1 MTTSSL
7 QRFTAFSDDPDGG
20 NPAGVW
26 IGGSIP
32 TDDAMQA
39 MAVDVGY
46 SETVFAASVGGDEFG
61 VRYFSPEREIAFCGH
76 ATIALGARLKADVG
90 TGRYI
95 LHTAAG
101 VVPIEVEDREGLAF
115 ATLTSVEPT
124 TEDASATLVDSVLD
138 TLTWSREDIE
148 PEMAPAI
155 AAAGAR
161 HLLLPVV
168 SRERLAVVDYSF
180 DELRGLMLAND
191 LTTVDLFWRES
202 PGVIHSRN
210 LFPVGGIVEDP
221 ATGAAAAALAGHL
234 RSIGAISTPAEF
246 VIHQGDD
253 MGRPSLLMVTV
264 PRNGGIEV
272 SGTAIAIDLV
282 ESPPML

>member
-1 MTTSSL
+1 MTISTL
-7 QRFTAFSDDPDGG
+7 QRFTAFSDDPAGG

-26 IGGSIP
+26 IGSSLP
-32 TDDAMQA
+32 TDQVMQSIA
-39 MAVDVGY
+39 GDVGY
-46 SETVFAASVGGDEFG
+46 SETVFAVSTGGDEFD

-76 ATIALGARLKADVG
+76 ATIALGARLNSEVG
-90 TGRYI
+90 SGRYI

-101 VVPIEVEDREGLAF
+101 VVPIEVTNREGLAY

-124 TEDASATLVDSVLD
+124 TEEAPASLVDDVLA
-138 TLTWSREDIE
+138 TLTWSRDDLD
-148 PEMAPAI
+148 PEMAPAV

-168 SRERLAVVDYSF
+168 SRERLASVDYSF
-180 DELRGLMLAND
+180 DRLRDLMLVND
-191 LTTVDLFWRES
+191 LTTVDLFWREP

-210 LFPVGGIVEDP
+210 LFPVGGVVEDP

-234 RSIGAISTPAEF
+234 RSIGAVSAPTEF

-253 MGRPSLLMVTV
+253 MGQPSLLRVHV
-264 PRNGGIEV
+264 PPSGGIEV
-272 SGTAIAIDLV
+272 SGTAISIDPLDD
-282 ESPPML
+282 

>member
-7 QRFTAFSDDPDGG
+7 QRFTAFSDDPAGG

-26 IGGSIP
+26 IGGSLP
-32 TDDAMQA
+32 SDDVMQA
-39 MAVDVGY
+39 IAVDVGY
-46 SETVFAASVGGDEFG
+46 SETVFAAKTGGDGFD

-76 ATIALGARLKADVG
+76 ATIALGARLQADFG
-90 TGRYI
+90 PGRYI
-95 LHTAAG
+95 LQTAAG
-101 VVPIEVEDREGLAF
+101 VVPIEVKDREGLVY

-124 TEDASATLVDSVLD
+124 TEEAPAALVDAVLD
-138 TLTWSREDIE
+138 TLAWSRKDIE
-148 PEMAPAI
+148 LEMAPAV

-180 DELRGLMLAND
+180 DNLRDLMLAHD

-202 PGVIHSRN
+202 AGVIHSRN
-210 LFPVGGIVEDP
+210 LFPVGGVVEDP

-234 RSIGAISTPAEF
+234 RSIGAISAPAEF

-282 ESPPML
+282 EPS